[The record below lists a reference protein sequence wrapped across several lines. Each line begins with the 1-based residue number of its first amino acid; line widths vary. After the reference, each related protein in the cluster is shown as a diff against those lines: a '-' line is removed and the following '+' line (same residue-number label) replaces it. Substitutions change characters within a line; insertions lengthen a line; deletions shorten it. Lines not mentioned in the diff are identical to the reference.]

1 MPIVLLLLITLSF
14 FLMRFAPGG
23 PFDGERDVDPAI
35 EAALGEKYN
44 LNEPLHMQ
52 YFLYV
57 KDLCKG
63 DLGPSFKHRARSVNE
78 IIANTLPHSLF
89 VGFLAMGLAIA
100 SGIGAGIVAAL
111 RHNSVFDYGSMTLA
125 VLGISLP
132 TFVIGPL
139 LQLACAIYNKWLPV
153 AGYDSYHSPSYL
165 VLPAITLALPFTA
178 RIARLMRAGM
188 LDVLNQDFVRTARAK
203 GLRERVVIMRHTLRG
218 GVLPVLSYLGPAIAA
233 AMTGSLV
240 IEKIFQIPGL
250 GREFVEAALNRDY
263 TLVMGTVIVFGVLL
277 IIMNLLVDIAYA
289 MLDPRVEY
297 D

>member
-1 MPIVLLLLITLSF
+1 
-14 FLMRFAPGG
+14 
-23 PFDGERDVDPAI
+23 
-35 EAALGEKYN
+35 
-44 LNEPLHMQ
+44 
-52 YFLYV
+52 
-57 KDLCKG
+57 
-63 DLGPSFKHRARSVNE
+63 
-78 IIANTLPHSLF
+78 
-89 VGFLAMGLAIA
+89 
-100 SGIGAGIVAAL
+100 
-111 RHNSVFDYGSMTLA
+111 
-125 VLGISLP
+125 
-132 TFVIGPL
+132 
-139 LQLACAIYNKWLPV
+139 
-153 AGYDSYHSPSYL
+153 L